1 MANEEHVALLKQG
14 MDAWNA
20 WRHKN
25 PDILLDLSHAD
36 LNEAKLNGTYLC
48 GANLSGAGLFMTDL
62 READLREAD
71 LSAAIRQLRFSHAC
85 APAHRHLLQTRCQGQ
100 RAVLRSQTSVGDTVG
115 QEAKGL

>member
-20 WRHKN
+20 WRDKN

-48 GANLSGAGLFMTDL
+48 GAAAFHRFIRTIHLLF
-62 READLREAD
+62 
-71 LSAAIRQLRFSHAC
+71 SAATRYRHDMVEVLPDKQLI
-85 APAHRHLLQTRCQGQ
+85 LY
-100 RAVLRSQTSVGDTVG
+100 
-115 QEAKGL
+115 